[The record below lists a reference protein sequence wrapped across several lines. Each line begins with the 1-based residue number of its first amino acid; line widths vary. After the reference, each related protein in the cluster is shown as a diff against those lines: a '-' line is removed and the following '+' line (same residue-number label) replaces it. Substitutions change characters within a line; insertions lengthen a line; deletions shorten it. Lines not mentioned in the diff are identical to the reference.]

1 MRRLTFL
8 IGLFFLTILGCK
20 NPKPKEQS
28 IVKQQD
34 TVPVVRKQ
42 KNVKRELK
50 FTKYADLRSFVRIVK
65 FSPDGKYLVA
75 GNMQLAIFKHTNTGF
90 SLVRILSAHRD
101 RINAIDFSNDGK
113 LLATASDDS
122 TVVIYDFK
130 GEKTKILKRLTDFT
144 ADLVTL
150 AFSPDGSKLACAT
163 NNDSI
168 FVYNVTDGFSLITKF
183 ENFGVQDVKFTHNSK
198 FLVVSSLIDYDYNYQ
213 GGITVYDTGNDF
225 SMTDSLDLEPM
236 VYNISISPDDKE
248 VLAVGTDR
256 SYLFNFTQG
265 SLSNKQLLHLYGDLN
280 AIFVNDSVIIAT
292 DSTKPDI
299 TSQKFIFI
307 SNLEDDQ
314 TSYQDID
321 FNTKDTLLAISYA
334 DGKIFVYKL
343 EDTSLIK
350 YAILRDY
357 PVSVYSIA
365 LYNNTLVAGC
375 GDGSSWADIR
385 ILNLDEPL
393 NTGKSLLDTIYNQ
406 VESVV
411 ISKSGKL
418 LIAGDWRGNIFV
430 FNKTADE
437 FKLSQKFFVSDNSLY
452 LSLSND
458 ENYLI
463 VGYGRILELYKRI
476 ENKFTIVRK
485 QLLGADIQS
494 VAISPNGQ
502 LLAIADNSQSLK
514 LLNVNDF
521 SDSTNIL
528 LANYV
533 RDKEDKLVGFVS
545 DSLLAVLLEYPAN
558 KMILFSLD
566 SSKVTVKQT
575 LNFQGDANKFKFS
588 PGGEYLATVVG
599 SNIEIYKNSATG
611 YKLLKGFN
619 NIYQIEALGFS
630 AQYFAFAT
638 GDGIVVYK

>member
-8 IGLFFLTILGCK
+8 IGLFFLALLGCK
-20 NPKPKEQS
+20 NPKAKEQS
-28 IVKQQD
+28 LVKQQD

-42 KNVKRELK
+42 KTVHHQLE

-65 FSPDGKYLVA
+65 FSPDGRYLVA

-90 SLVRILSAHRD
+90 SLVRILSAHSD

-150 AFSPDGSKLACAT
+150 AFSPDGTKLACAT

-198 FLVVSSLIDYDYNYQ
+198 YLVVSSLIDYDYNYQ
-213 GGITVYDTGNDF
+213 GGITVYDIGNDF

-248 VLAVGTDR
+248 VLAVGMDK
-256 SYLFNFTQG
+256 SYLFNFAHG

-314 TSYQDID
+314 TSYQDLD

-334 DGKIFVYKL
+334 DGKILVYQL
-343 EDTSLIK
+343 EETSLIK
-350 YAILRDY
+350 YATLGDY

-365 LYNNTLVAGC
+365 LYNNTLAAGC

-406 VESVV
+406 IESVV

-430 FNKTADE
+430 FNKTADK

-458 ENYLI
+458 GNYLV

-494 VAISPNGQ
+494 IALSPDGQ
-502 LLAIADNSQSLK
+502 LLALADNSQSLK
-514 LLNVNDF
+514 LLKVNDF

-528 LANYV
+528 LASYV
-533 RDKEDKLVGFVS
+533 KDKEDKQLGFVS
-545 DSLLAVLLEYPAN
+545 DILLAVLLEYPAN

-611 YKLLKGFN
+611 YNLLKRFN

-638 GDGIVVYK
+638 SDGIVVYK